1 MQGRL
6 SMSHLQ
12 VIAKA
17 YDNPI
22 PGYGTATVGNLRLWE
37 SLPVNELN
45 LGLFNEGKFNEVC
58 ARAQENTGSQPCHG
72 LCAFGPCSA
81 GVEAA

>member
-1 MQGRL
+1 MQARL

-58 ARAQENTGSQPCHG
+58 ACAQDTM
-72 LCAFGPCSA
+72 
-81 GVEAA
+81 EASHVTPFVHLAPAVL